1 MCYYIS
7 RLRGIKML
15 ENLKKDIYFKKLSI
29 LLKYYYSEG
38 KISLF
43 DDEIFKRMERTYICA
58 LPVALQIKYA
68 RYFFPEGS
76 CYDRSLYMFLALDNA
91 ILVRG
96 DIKSL
101 EYLYGKDCAGHAWIE
116 LGDFVYDPTTMQKFD
131 KDVYYI
137 LYECSNVEKINKE
150 EYLKTNRDFVRQ
162 SVSYDIKDFLP
173 NGRKRMQLA
182 SIVMQIK
189 NNVKCMNDEHFIM
202 DLEKYL
208 ALTDYNEQKLI
219 EEQRQ
224 FLSRKIDLDKL
235 M

>member
-1 MCYYIS
+1 MN

-43 DDEIFKRMERTYICA
+43 DDEIFKEMERTYICA

-76 CYDRSLYMFLALDNA
+76 CYERSLYMFLALDNA
-91 ILVRG
+91 ILVHG

-101 EYLYGKDCAGHAWIE
+101 EYLYGKECAGHAWIE

-131 KDVYYI
+131 KNVYYI

-150 EYLKTNRDFVRQ
+150 EYLKTNRDFMRQ
-162 SVSYDIKDFLP
+162 SVSYDIKDFLL

-208 ALTDYNEQKLI
+208 ALTDYNEQKTI

>member
-1 MCYYIS
+1 
-7 RLRGIKML
+7 ML

-38 KISLF
+38 KITLF
-43 DDEIFKRMERTYICA
+43 DEEIFKRMENTYICA

-76 CYDRSLYMFLALDNA
+76 CFDRSLYMFLSLDDA

-96 DIKSL
+96 NIKSL
-101 EYLYGKDCAGHAWIE
+101 EYLYGKKCSRHGWIE
-116 LGDFVYDPTTMQKFD
+116 LGNYVYDPTTMQKFD
-131 KDVYYI
+131 KNVYYT

-150 EYLKTNRDFVRQ
+150 EYLKASRDFVKQ
-162 SVSYDIKDFLP
+162 SVSYGIKDFLP

-182 SIVMQIK
+182 SIVIQIK

-202 DLEKYL
+202 DLKKYL
-208 ALTDYNEQKLI
+208 ALTDYNEQEIK

-224 FLSRKIDLDKL
+224 FLSRKINLDKL